1 MSNTIHL
8 VMMGKGGVGKSL
20 IAVTLAQYLTQ
31 LDRPLHCVDLDPTSP
46 TFKQFA
52 SLNVEHIN
60 IADSECN
67 IDPTRFDVLMEKIL
81 ASETD
86 WVIDT
91 GAPTF
96 LPLVNYLSENEVFT
110 FLVDSGR
117 RVVIHSPLVGGV
129 AMPETITGLKAI
141 LQMSDCPVVVWEN
154 EYFGA
159 VEMNG
164 KRFIQT
170 AGYEQFKDR
179 VLGLVLLKK
188 KNHKTAEADLRA
200 MHARRLTWD
209 QAITD
214 DGFMTMQRNRL
225 TIMRRDIDEQL
236 EKIEL

>member
-1 MSNTIHL
+1 MNTIHF

-20 IAVTLAQYLTQ
+20 IAVTLAQYLHG
-31 LDRPLHCVDLDPTSP
+31 LERPLNCIDLDPTSP
-46 TFKQFA
+46 TFKQFGA
-52 SLNVEHIN
+52 LEVEHIN

-81 ASETD
+81 TSDTD

-96 LPLVNYLSENEVFT
+96 LPLVNYLAENQVFR
-110 FLVDSGR
+110 FLVESGH

-129 AMPETITGLKAI
+129 AMGETVSGLKAI

-154 EYFGA
+154 EYFGP

-164 KRFIQT
+164 KRFVQT
-170 AGYEQFKDR
+170 SGYEQFKNR
-179 VLGLVLLKK
+179 ILGLVLLDK

-200 MHARRLTWD
+200 MHARRLTWNE
-209 QAITD
+209 AIND
-214 DGFMTMQRNRL
+214 AGFMTMQRNRL
-225 TIMRRDIDEQL
+225 AIMRREIAGQL
-236 EKIEL
+236 ERIEL

>member
-1 MSNTIHL
+1 MNTIHL

-20 IAVTLAQYLTQ
+20 IAVTLAQYLIG
-31 LDRPLHCVDLDPTSP
+31 LERPLNCVDLDPTSP
-46 TFKQFA
+46 TFKQFG

-81 ASETD
+81 SSETD

-96 LPLVNYLSENEVFT
+96 LPLVNYLAENEVFS
-110 FLVDSGR
+110 FLVDNDW

-129 AMPETITGLKAI
+129 AMSETVNGLKAI
-141 LQMSDCPVVVWEN
+141 LQISDCPVVVWEN
-154 EYFGA
+154 EYFGP

-164 KRFIQT
+164 KRFVQT
-170 AGYEQFKDR
+170 TGYDQFKSR
-179 VLGLVLLKK
+179 VLGMVLLPKG
-188 KNHKTAEADLRA
+188 NHKTAEADMRT

-209 QAITD
+209 EAIGD
-214 DGFMTMQRNRL
+214 KGFMTMQRNRL
-225 TIMRRDIDEQL
+225 TVMRRNINEQL
-236 EKIEL
+236 EKIEM

>member
-1 MSNTIHL
+1 MNTIHF

-20 IAVTLAQYLTQ
+20 IAVTLAQYLRSI
-31 LDRPLHCVDLDPTSP
+31 DRVLNCVDLDPTSP
-46 TFKQFA
+46 TFKQFSA
-52 SLNVEHIN
+52 LEVEQIN

-67 IDPTRFDVLMEKIL
+67 IDRTRFDVLLEKIL
-81 ASETD
+81 ASDTD

-91 GAPTF
+91 GGPTF
-96 LPLVNYLSENEVFT
+96 LPLVNYLSENEVFS
-110 FLVDSGR
+110 FLVNSGR

-129 AMPETITGLKAI
+129 AMTETVSGLKAI

-154 EYFGA
+154 EYFGP

-170 AGYEQFKDR
+170 SGYEQFKDR
-179 VLGLVLLKK
+179 VLGLVLLDK
-188 KNHKTAEADLRA
+188 KNHKTAEADLRT

-214 DGFMTMQRNRL
+214 KGFMTMQRNRL
-225 TIMRRDIDEQL
+225 TIMRREIAEQL

>member
-1 MSNTIHL
+1 MNTIHF

-20 IAVTLAQYLTQ
+20 IAVTLAQFLAER
-31 LDRPLHCVDLDPTSP
+31 DRPLSCVDLDPTSP
-46 TFKQFA
+46 TFKQFVA
-52 SLNVEHIN
+52 LNVEHIN
-60 IADSECN
+60 IADAECN

-81 ASETD
+81 ASDTD

-96 LPLVNYLSENEVFT
+96 LPLVNYLAENEVFS
-110 FLVDSGR
+110 FLVASGR
-117 RVVIHSPLVGGV
+117 RVIIHSPLVGGV
-129 AMPETITGLKAI
+129 AMPETVNGLKAI

-154 EYFGA
+154 EYFGPVA
-159 VEMNG
+159 LNG

-170 AGYEQFKDR
+170 SGYEQFKNR
-179 VLGLVLLKK
+179 VLGLVLLEK
-188 KNHKTAEADLRA
+188 KNHKTAEADLRS

-209 QAITD
+209 EAIQD

-225 TIMRRDIDEQL
+225 TIMRRDIGDQL

>member
-1 MSNTIHL
+1 MNTIHL

-20 IAVTLAQYLTQ
+20 IAVTLAQYLRS
-31 LDRPLHCVDLDPTSP
+31 LNRPLNCVDLDPTSP
-46 TFKQFA
+46 TFKQFGA
-52 SLNVEHIN
+52 LDVEHIN

-67 IDPTRFDVLMEKIL
+67 IDPTRFDVLMEKIV
-81 ASETD
+81 SSDTD

-96 LPLVNYLSENEVFT
+96 LPLVNYLAENEVFS
-110 FLVDSGR
+110 FLVESGR

-129 AMPETITGLKAI
+129 AMGETVSGLKAI

-154 EYFGA
+154 EYFGP

-164 KRFIQT
+164 KRFVQT
-170 AGYEQFKDR
+170 TGYEQFKSR
-179 VLGLVLLKK
+179 VLGLVLLEK

-209 QAITD
+209 EAIDD

-225 TIMRRDIDEQL
+225 TIMRRDIEDKL
-236 EKIEL
+236 GKIEL

>member
-1 MSNTIHL
+1 MNTIHF

-20 IAVTLAQYLTQ
+20 IAVTLAQYLRS
-31 LDRPLHCVDLDPTSP
+31 LDRPLNCIDLDPTSP
-46 TFKQFA
+46 TFKQFGA
-52 SLNVEHIN
+52 LAVEHIN

-81 ASETD
+81 ASDTD

-96 LPLVNYLSENEVFT
+96 LPLVNYLAENQVFS
-110 FLVDSGR
+110 FLVASGR

-129 AMPETITGLKAI
+129 AMGETVSGLKAI

-154 EYFGA
+154 EYFGP

-164 KRFIQT
+164 KRFVQT
-170 AGYEQFKDR
+170 AGYEQFKKR
-179 VLGLVLLKK
+179 VLGLVPLDK

-209 QAITD
+209 EAIND
-214 DGFMTMQRNRL
+214 PGFMTMQRNRL
-225 TIMRRDIDEQL
+225 TIMRDEIAGHL
-236 EKIEL
+236 NKIEL